1 MKMKKIG
8 TIVFLSLL
16 GIGVLTILIVANTTN
31 KKVLAKKPTISIHVN
46 GENAFLTK
54 NELLDRL
61 MLKKLFWSGC
71 RVEEINVKKIEN
83 YIAQME
89 EIKAVKVYKNIGNS
103 WNIKIELRKPIA
115 RIFSLAQK
123 SYYLDDEGVTIS
135 KSYLHSARLLVVSG
149 YINEPLRK
157 MAVKEFINN
166 DSLKS
171 IRKLDDIYR
180 ISNYVCTDPFF
191 RDLIGQVY
199 LEKNGD
205 FLLIPLLGSQTILF
219 GAANSDKEV
228 KDKFTR
234 LKIFYKEA
242 MPQVG
247 WAKYNT
253 IIVKYDG
260 QIVGRK

>member
-1 MKMKKIG
+1 MKK
-8 TIVFLSLL
+8 VFL
-16 GIGVLTILIVANTTN
+16 IIFWVLFAVGLILIVFFANTEN
-31 KKVLAKKPTISIHVN
+31 NNDVAKKPDISIHVE
-46 GENAFLTK
+46 GENAFLTES
-54 NELLDRL
+54 ELLDRL
-61 MLKKLFWSGC
+61 IFERLYQKNMKVNL
-71 RVEEINVKKIEN
+71 VNIKKIEAA
-83 YIAQME
+83 IIKME
-89 EIKAVKVYKNIGNS
+89 EVKKVKVYKNIGES
-103 WNIKIELRKPIA
+103 WNIDVELRNPIA
-115 RIFSLAQK
+115 RIFTLSQLA
-123 SYYLDDEGVTIS
+123 YYLDDEGFTMGRS
-135 KSYLHSARLLVVSG
+135 SLHTAHVLVFSG
-149 YINEPLRK
+149 FITESMEK
-157 MAVKEFINN
+157 ASVKEIINN

-205 FLLIPLLGSQTILF
+205 FLLIPLLGSQIILF